1 MIVVSDSSPLIFM
14 VRIGSLE
21 ILRSLYKTV
30 LIPKAVFDEAVNRGK
45 DEGYGDAFLIEK
57 DVGSLIIV
65 KNLRDKFSNQ
75 LKTLVKTYGKGESE
89 AVVLCLQE
97 NADLLLADDHDTRK
111 LAEIHNI
118 RWLSTLGI
126 LFTAL
131 KKGLIGLDMYIKKI
145 GELSK
150 YAWLSGDV
158 IAKFL
163 QAGYDLK
170 GGNLWRG

>member
-14 VRIGSLE
+14 ARIGSLE
-21 ILRSLYKTV
+21 ILRSLYKTI

-45 DEGYGDAFLIEK
+45 DESYGDAFLIEK
-57 DVGSLIIV
+57 EIGSLILI
-65 KNLRDKFSNQ
+65 KDLKEKFANQ
-75 LKTLVKTYGKGESE
+75 LKTLIKTYGNGESE
-89 AVVLCLQE
+89 ALLLCLQE
-97 NADLLLADDHDTRK
+97 DADLLLADDYDTRK
-111 LAEIHNI
+111 LAEIYNI
-118 RWLSTLGI
+118 KWLSTLGI

-131 KKGLIGLDMYIKKI
+131 KKGLISLEIYIKKI

-163 QAGYDLK
+163 QAGYSLK
-170 GGNLWRG
+170 GG